1 MKTVI
6 KGTFTTGEKW
16 QEVAN
21 NENEFDKT
29 MLSIEKNGAC
39 NWPDEIL
46 CYGNYVPVYVSRWFS
61 SDSSTAIKTTG
72 KLINGRT
79 ITNDKHMR
87 MIKELGWD
95 NETTC
100 KELGCIKR
108 EYNAFS
114 TKGIGYMSFK
124 SAAIL
129 CKKYNEIMKPESP
142 VTVDQLVED

>member
-6 KGTFTTGEKW
+6 KGTFTTGDKW

-46 CYGNYVPVYVSRWFS
+46 CYGGNVPVYVSRWFS
-61 SDSSTAIKTTG
+61 PNSSTIIKAVKGKTT
-72 KLINGRT
+72 
-79 ITNDKHMR
+79 ITKSPKHMR
-87 MIKELGWD
+87 MIEELGWD
-95 NETTC
+95 DKTTC

-114 TKGIGYMSFK
+114 KKGIGYMSFK

-129 CKKYNEIMKPESP
+129 CKKYNEIVKPESP
-142 VTVDQLVED
+142 ITVDQLVED